1 MALEIRSWLANTV
14 GCGPDDL
21 RFAGSDVRRADNV
34 TVRFTL
40 DGRPGYAVQI
50 RERASFIRRRFWELT
65 AEWPAGS
72 RTTIVRE
79 RPDW

>member
-1 MALEIRSWLANTV
+1 MALEIRSWLANNV

-21 RFAGSDVRRADNV
+21 RFAGSDVRSADRVVV
-34 TVRFTL
+34 TFTL

-50 RERASFIRRRFWELT
+50 RERASLIRRHLWELT

-72 RTTIVRE
+72 KTAIVRE
-79 RPDW
+79 KPDW

>member
-1 MALEIRSWLANTV
+1 MALEIRSWLADTV

-21 RFAGSDVRRADNV
+21 RFAGTDLRSAGDVIV
-34 TVRFTL
+34 CFTL

-50 RERASFIRRRFWELT
+50 RERAGLVRRRQWELT

-72 RTTIVRE
+72 KTTVVPE
-79 RPDW
+79 KPDW

>member
-1 MALEIRSWLANTV
+1 MALEIRSWLADTV

-21 RFAGSDVRRADNV
+21 RFAGSDVRTPGDVIVA
-34 TVRFTL
+34 FTL
-40 DGRPGYAVQI
+40 DGRSGYAVQI
-50 RERASFIRRRFWELT
+50 RERAGLVRRRRWEIT

-72 RTTIVRE
+72 KTAIVRE